1 MDRNALHLVD
11 TRLISYTRK
20 TAKNDTKS
28 DLFHNIRQSLYTIYN
43 TLKSQKLQLNSKRI
57 TANKLNHQTSNSK
70 KEIIKHKFNQ
80 QSL

>member
-11 TRLISYTRK
+11 TRPISYTRK

-57 TANKLNHQTSNSK
+57 TASKLNHQT
-70 KEIIKHKFNQ
+70 
-80 QSL
+80 